1 VSLPCHDALPR
12 MGGRDAPARAMH
24 RGHGMERDTTTMQS
38 SSRGDQSV
46 WLPALVGVAV
56 QLAVYLQPAD
66 NADGPVRSR

>member
-1 VSLPCHDALPR
+1 
-12 MGGRDAPARAMH
+12 
-24 RGHGMERDTTTMQS
+24 MERDTTTMQS